1 MEIQVVDS
9 ASKQPLQGVELSIN
23 MQGGGNRKDRTE
35 AQGKAW
41 LMLPPQDPQYLGI
54 TAKLE
59 GYVKKSADWRGGAL
73 PATYV
78 MEMERG
84 GDQHRRAGEDEQGN
98 PIRGASV
105 SLLFPE
111 MPRRAQR
118 NVYDRGT
125 VHD

>member
-9 ASKQPLQGVELSIN
+9 ASNSRCKAWAFHQHAGRR
-23 MQGGGNRKDRTE
+23 NRKDRTE
-35 AQGKAW
+35 AHGKAW

-73 PATYV
+73 RTYV

-84 GDQHRRAGEDEQGN
+84 T
-98 PIRGASV
+98 SV
-105 SLLFPE
+105 GG
-111 MPRRAQR
+111 R
-118 NVYDRGT
+118 
-125 VHD
+125 